1 MASDRFS
8 YQVVEMKGGL
18 WGIKA
23 DAIQSEL
30 NRLGAQGWE
39 LVTANS
45 IGTTLRLILKRAN

>member
-8 YQVVEMKGGL
+8 YQVIEIKGGL

-30 NRLGAQGWE
+30 NRHGAQGWE
-39 LVTANS
+39 LVSANS
-45 IGTTLRLILKRAN
+45 VGTQLRLIFKRAN